1 MSCVKTWVKIG
12 LTDQTLPLVS
22 SHLPRKAWNFNNDYC
37 ALHPHRFNFIIMYL
51 ICAICLLLVGLNLRI
66 LLSVWYSAKASHPF
80 LRAEKGSR
88 HINRSSLLSYLSM
101 RCFQSVFFVINYAS
115 IAYYS
120 YTRESLHTISNEIS
134 YRVPNK
140 TLTRHLL
147 FEYLSAVCVSLTQHS
162 HRCIITASENIFSRP
177 ARVHRAFWHHCQCP
191 GASAFRTQYFPI

>member
-1 MSCVKTWVKIG
+1 MRFVYFLSVSISVSCWAFGIQQRRLIHFCVR
-12 LTDQTLPLVS
+12 
-22 SHLPRKAWNFNNDYC
+22 RKARDILIVLLYWVTYLC
-37 ALHPHRFNFIIMYL
+37 A
-51 ICAICLLLVGLNLRI
+51 VSNL
-66 LLSVWYSAKASHPF
+66 F
-80 LRAEKGSR
+80 
-88 HINRSSLLSYLSM
+88 
-101 RCFQSVFFVINYAS
+101 FFVINYAS

-140 TLTRHLL
+140 TLIRHLL

-162 HRCIITASENIFSRP
+162 HRYIITASENIFSRP